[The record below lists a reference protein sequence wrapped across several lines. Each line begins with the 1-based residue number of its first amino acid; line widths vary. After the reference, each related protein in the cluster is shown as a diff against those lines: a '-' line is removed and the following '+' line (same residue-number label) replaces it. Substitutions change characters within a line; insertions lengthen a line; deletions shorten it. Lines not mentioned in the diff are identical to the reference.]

1 MKRIETMVEPN
12 DSPSELA
19 SSSEAPAPEARTP
32 SPPVLAPASTGRAS
46 CKACGE
52 KIAKGALR
60 VGEKTFNPYVEAE
73 TLYWFHLHCA
83 AHQRPEAYLAAR
95 QAALADGSVT
105 EDALD
110 PNLLPIAERGKEHYR
125 LARIVRL
132 EIAPSG
138 RARCRSCR
146 ETIDKGGY
154 RFALAI
160 FQEGRFDPIG
170 FVHLGCDLAYFGV
183 RVESAR
189 ADHAARHL
197 TGEQLQELHSALAA
211 PERQAAPGA

>member
-1 MKRIETMVEPN
+1 MAEPN

-19 SSSEAPAPEARTP
+19 SSTEAAPPEAKAP
-32 SPPVLAPASTGRAS
+32 SPPVLAIASTGRAS

-52 KIAKGALR
+52 KIGKGTLR
-60 VGEKTFNPYVEAE
+60 VGEKVFNPYVDAE
-73 TLYWFHLHCA
+73 TLYWFHVHCA

-95 QAALADGSVT
+95 AAALADGSVT

-110 PNLLPIAERGKEHYR
+110 SKLLPIAERGKEHYR
-125 LARIVRL
+125 LARITRL

-146 ETIDKGGY
+146 ETIDNGSY

-183 RVESAR
+183 RVEPER
-189 ADHAARHL
+189 ADHAARHF
-197 TGEQLQELHSALAA
+197 TSEQLQGLHSALAE
-211 PERQAAPGA
+211 PERRAPPTG